1 MSRLDRVIEAVKKT
15 RTSGKQWI
23 YDDNGNIRDDVI
35 CGDCIPFL
43 EELKE
48 YEIGATDKFIEDFKK
63 NTETHGMYTYNYNTN
78 IDKDIRIWY
87 RENCPVAIVNVHL
100 YGDARIVF
108 DTDFV
113 VKMER
118 ENAFEEILYLEY
130 VTQLID
136 INDQYTANVNLFS
149 ETYDVWDCVNE
160 QDVGTYYA
168 IEKADLLA
176 DIKKATEVAV

>member
-48 YEIGATDKFIEDFKK
+48 YEIGATDKFIKDFKK
-63 NTETHGMYTYNYNTN
+63 NTETRCMYTYNHNTN
-78 IDKDIRIWY
+78 VDKDIAIWY

-113 VKMER
+113 VKMDG
-118 ENAFEEILYLEY
+118 ENAFERILYLES
-130 VTQLID
+130 VMQCID
-136 INDQYTANVNLFS
+136 INDQYTADVNLFS
-149 ETYDVWDCVNE
+149 
-160 QDVGTYYA
+160 
-168 IEKADLLA
+168 
-176 DIKKATEVAV
+176 

>member
-1 MSRLDRVIEAVKKT
+1 MSRLDRVIEAVKET
-15 RTSGKQWI
+15 RTSGRQWI

-78 IDKDIRIWY
+78 IDNDIRIWY

-113 VKMER
+113 VKMES
-118 ENAFEEILYLEY
+118 ENAFEEILYLESA
-130 VTQLID
+130 TQCID
-136 INDQYTANVNLFS
+136 INDQYTADVNLFS
-149 ETYDVWDCVNE
+149 ETYDVWDYVNE